1 MEQTQTMV
9 GVQTGA
15 NHLKMEESVVLVPV
29 LLTMVAAAALAAA
42 AVVRTTIWVV
52 VAVEVVSVEVKV
64 VLSLA

>member
-1 MEQTQTMV
+1 MEQVQM
-9 GVQTGA
+9 GVD
-15 NHLKMEESVVLVPV
+15 HLKMEESVVLVPV
-29 LLTMVAAAALAAA
+29 LPMMVAAAALAAA